1 MNVGDKISYH
11 PVLLAPV
18 DVKQSNLTVV
28 MYEPAGNI
36 FNQPMVSVKEI
47 DHWIPAR
54 ECRRMQ

>member
-11 PVLLAPV
+11 PVQLAPE
-18 DVKQSNLTVV
+18 DVEQSNLTVD
-28 MYEPAGNI
+28 MYEPAGVT